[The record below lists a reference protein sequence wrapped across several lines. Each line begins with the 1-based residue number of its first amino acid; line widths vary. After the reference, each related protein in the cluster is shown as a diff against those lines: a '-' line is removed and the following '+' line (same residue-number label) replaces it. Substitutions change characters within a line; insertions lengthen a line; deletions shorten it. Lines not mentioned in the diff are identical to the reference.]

1 MYAYVE
7 TGGKQYKVSA
17 GESIKVEKI
26 EAEPGSE
33 VKLDKVLAVINDSD
47 AKFGSP
53 YLDGASVSAEV
64 IETAKQDKVMVF
76 KQLPRKNSR
85 KLRGHRQELTTLK
98 IKDIQGVY
106 MAHKKGVGSS
116 RNGRDSNAQRL
127 GAKRFGDETVRAGN
141 ILIRQRGTKWHPGNN
156 VGKGRDDTL
165 FSLIDGQVKF
175 ERKGRDRMQISVY
188 PATAA

>member
-47 AKFGSP
+47 AKFGTP

-64 IETAKQDKVMVF
+64 VETAKQDKVMVF
-76 KQLPRKNSR
+76 KQLTRKNSR

-98 IKDIQGVY
+98 IKDIQGV
-106 MAHKKGVGSS
+106 
-116 RNGRDSNAQRL
+116 
-127 GAKRFGDETVRAGN
+127 
-141 ILIRQRGTKWHPGNN
+141 
-156 VGKGRDDTL
+156 
-165 FSLIDGQVKF
+165 
-175 ERKGRDRMQISVY
+175 
-188 PATAA
+188 